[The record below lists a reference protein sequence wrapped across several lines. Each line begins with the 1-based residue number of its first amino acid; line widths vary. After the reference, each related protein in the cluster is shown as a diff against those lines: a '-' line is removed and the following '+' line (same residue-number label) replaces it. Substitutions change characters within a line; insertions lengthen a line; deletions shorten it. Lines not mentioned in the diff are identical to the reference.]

1 MWKLF
6 FTVIAAVS
14 LVGSAV
20 LVGGFQDL
28 DVNDGGARDAL
39 NFAVAKHNRGSND
52 LYLSQVAQVIR
63 VQRQLVAGYKY
74 LITVKMV
81 KSECR
86 KDNAKDACAAQQGSA
101 ARSYQCKFTVW
112 SRSWLN
118 DIQLLKEEC

>member
-28 DVNDGGARDAL
+28 DSNDGGALDAL

-63 VQRQLVAGYKY
+63 VQRQVGIRRIPSGESFVVSIKSDLVLEPSSY
-74 LITVKMV
+74 LQT
-81 KSECR
+81 SL
-86 KDNAKDACAAQQGSA
+86 
-101 ARSYQCKFTVW
+101 
-112 SRSWLN
+112 LN
-118 DIQLLKEEC
+118 RGGPFFILTP